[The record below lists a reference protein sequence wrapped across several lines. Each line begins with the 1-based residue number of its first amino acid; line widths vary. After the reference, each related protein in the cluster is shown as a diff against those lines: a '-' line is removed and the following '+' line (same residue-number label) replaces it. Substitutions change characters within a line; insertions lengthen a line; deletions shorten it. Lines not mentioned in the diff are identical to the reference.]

1 MAEKD
6 IKKPTRL
13 SDSATYK
20 IGGRDYKSHDVS
32 RLQPVTKEVK
42 TVSGMENAPRQVKKE
57 VENLSGSVQTTAGT
71 FKSSEAVHTQTE
83 TYKPSVNTQAS
94 VKSSEPI
101 VSSSQPITQFVKT
114 GSEISRAS
122 EQKVVTQTEAYR
134 ATNAY
139 STERTEVRSGISA
152 QPRTVE
158 AVKTSSPSSPQRAS
172 EPFVSVPTSSQKP
185 VSQSLKTG
193 SEISRVAEQKVM
205 TQTEAFHSTNAFSTE
220 KREIRSG
227 VSSQPRTVDAVKTIQ
242 AVGGKAQPNA
252 TPFSTPNVANVR
264 MVAPMTI
271 PLSQNKIAEMQQN
284 YLRMGATGNVTT
296 QSVASGLNTARVMN
310 LTGGAKQAF
319 ATQRILGANGFDF
332 KNQTTGQ
339 YIASLG
345 KMASYTISNEQ
356 TKALQ
361 RFGTG
366 SKGDLLS
373 GGKMLLGKAESS
385 LIGSDDLGTS
395 STGAVI
401 GAGITGYSAF
411 RLSQQATEIGVEGI
425 KKTGN
430 GIYQVATTAGLTA
443 ITVGKTAQTVINQQA
458 IVLSRDTISILK
470 QQAVLTGLNNTQIA
484 RGIVNR
490 VNTIKTAYAD
500 TVSNVK
506 KVGSA
511 INSTARGIHHA
522 VDTSVKIVHGLANG
536 TLTVNA
542 TAQALNAFRKR
553 AFLGIQTGMK
563 NGVRTAVGYS
573 VRGVA
578 KAGSATLFNGLPTAG
593 RFLKGGLLAGAG
605 ALSGSDDYALRGL
618 GNAINMADAGI
629 KTAKVGVTA
638 GAKATGYTVKTGI
651 KAGKGAYAGA
661 KFIKN
666 NGLKTAWITGRRKIT
681 QKVVQASKSAV
692 TAFINFIRHLG
703 MRAILPLLLICVII
717 VMAVGGVSA
726 PFAVVGGIFG
736 GEFDTTEGGN
746 YEIREYI
753 LDPTNGVPAI
763 AERYKQDLLGQ
774 MEQAKNTS
782 EIVRFYYNGEATPID
797 PTYEGINGVF
807 PSTEELANMVH
818 PVFNALLLMN
828 YDLMPSEAEASE
840 LLNTLLNGLFRIETI
855 NTLEQCGQDL
865 RTGEGEVT
873 VHDCGEVHALSDC
886 PKPITGT
893 HSSHFCDDCCYEY
906 CDGHTE
912 TDAEGNET
920 TDYCDGCKHGC
931 SGYSY
936 CGKHRVTSFYLTL
949 DGAYA
954 LEKKY
959 FTDPINELSN
969 ISNRTE
975 EQEEQLQKLKDFY
988 EIYLELMLQI
998 GAEYGGGLTMSD
1010 LSGVEF
1016 VNGTRTPNQAVI
1028 DLALLQVG
1036 QQGGQ
1041 PYWSYYGFS
1050 SRVEWC
1056 ACFVHWCM
1064 NKTPSAVGKYP
1075 NTANNAYC
1083 PTVSQWFKDNGRWG
1097 DRGYTNLVAGDT
1109 IFFDWEGDGTTDH
1122 IGLVIGRDSE
1132 YVYTVEGNSGDA
1144 VKVKQYRIGSS
1155 VIYGYGLMNF

>member
-1 MAEKD
+1 MAGKNN
-6 IKKPTRL
+6 KKPTRL

-20 IGGRDYKSHDVS
+20 IGGRNYKSQDVS
-32 RLQPVTKEVK
+32 RLQPQTKEVK
-42 TVSGMENAPRQVKKE
+42 TVSGMENAPRQVRKQ

-71 FKSSEAVHTQTE
+71 FRPTETVHTQTE

-94 VKSSEPI
+94 VKSSEPV
-101 VSSSQPITQFVKT
+101 VSSSRPITQSVKT
-114 GSEISRAS
+114 GSEISRVT
-122 EQKVVTQTEAYR
+122 EQKVV
-134 ATNAY
+134 
-139 STERTEVRSGISA
+139 
-152 QPRTVE
+152 
-158 AVKTSSPSSPQRAS
+158 
-172 EPFVSVPTSSQKP
+172 
-185 VSQSLKTG
+185 
-193 SEISRVAEQKVM
+193 

-220 KREIRSG
+220 KREIRSS

-284 YLRMGATGNVTT
+284 YLRMGATGNLTT
-296 QSVASGLNTARVMN
+296 QSVASSLNTARVTN

-373 GGKMLLGKAESS
+373 GGKMLLGKAESG

-395 STGAVI
+395 STGAII
-401 GAGITGYSAF
+401 GAGVTGYSTF
-411 RLSQQATEIGVEGI
+411 RLSQSATDIGIEGI

-430 GIYQVATTAGLTA
+430 GVYQVATTAGLTA

-458 IVLSRDTISILK
+458 VALSKNTISVLK

-484 RGIVNR
+484 KGIVNR
-490 VNTIKTAYAD
+490 VNAVKTAYAD
-500 TVSNVK
+500 TVTNVK
-506 KVGSA
+506 KVGTA
-511 INSTARGIHHA
+511 INTTARGIHHA
-522 VDTSVKIVHGLANG
+522 VDKSIKIVHGISNG

-553 AFLGIQTGMK
+553 AFLGIQTGLK
-563 NGVRTAVGYS
+563 NGVRTAIGYS

-578 KAGSATLFNGLPTAG
+578 KAGSATIFTGLPTAG

-605 ALSGSDDYALRGL
+605 ALAGSEDYTLRSL

-629 KTAKVGVTA
+629 KTAKVGVKA
-638 GAKATGYTVKTGI
+638 GAKATGYTVKTGV

-666 NGLKTAWITGRRKIT
+666 KGLKTAWETGRRKVT
-681 QKVVQASKSAV
+681 QKVIQAGKSLVSALVNAV
-692 TAFINFIRHLG
+692 RTAG
-703 MRAILPLLLICVII
+703 MKVVLPLLLICCI
-717 VMAVGGVSA
+717 VVAMVGGTSA
-726 PFAVVGGIFG
+726 PLAVVGAIFG
-736 GEFDTTEGGN
+736 GEFDTTEGNN
-746 YEIREYI
+746 YEIRNYI
-753 LDPTNGVPAI
+753 LDPNNGIPAI
-763 AERYKQDLLGQ
+763 AERYKQNLLQQ
-774 MEQAKNTS
+774 MQEASTTHH
-782 EIVRFYYNGEATPID
+782 IVRFYYNGESTPID
-797 PTYEGINGVF
+797 PTYEGINSVF
-807 PSTEELANMVH
+807 PTNEELANMVH
-818 PVFNALLLMN
+818 PIFNALLLME
-828 YDLMPSEAEASE
+828 YDLMPSEEEAST
-840 LLNTLLNGLFRIETI
+840 LLNTLLNELFRIETVESE
-855 NTLEQCGQDL
+855 EQCGQDL
-865 RTGEGEVT
+865 RTGEGTVT
-873 VHDCGEVHALSDC
+873 VHSCGSVHAFGNC
-886 PKPITGT
+886 PNKDTGT
-893 HSSHFCDDCCYEY
+893 HGSHTCSSCCYKY
-906 CDGHTE
+906 CDGHTRHHA
-912 TDAEGNET
+912 DGT
-920 TDYCDGCKHGC
+920 TSTRYCSGCKHAC
-931 SGYSY
+931 SGYTY
-936 CGKHRVTSFYLTL
+936 CGGHKVISFHLTL

-954 LEKKY
+954 LEQKY

-969 ISNRTE
+969 IPNRTE
-975 EQEEQLQKLKDFY
+975 EQESQLQKLKDFY

-1010 LSGVEF
+1010 LSGVQF
-1016 VNGTRTPNQAVI
+1016 INGTRTPNQAVI

-1036 QQGGQ
+1036 QQGGR

-1064 NKTPSAVGKYP
+1064 RNTPSASSKYP
-1075 NTANNAYC
+1075 QTANNAYC
-1083 PTVSQWFKDNGRWG
+1083 QTVADNFRGMGQWG
-1097 DRGYTNLVAGDT
+1097 DRSYTNVVAGDT
-1109 IFFDWEGDGTTDH
+1109 IFFDWDGDGHTDH

-1144 VKVKQYRIGSS
+1144 VKCKQYRIGSS
-1155 VIYGYGLMNF
+1155 VIYGFGLMNY